1 MKNIFDELK
10 QLAESGN
17 AEAQYHLGMKYVQ
30 EREDYIVNPDSA
42 FYWLE
47 ASATQGYLPAQKK
60 LGKLY
65 DMYYILSPEYGW
77 KVRRF
82 DDEKSRKWWKVAAD
96 NGDAESMYHLGMYY
110 KGLVRHGKITGE
122 IQPYMAVSDHFRMVE
137 KTVFNAF
144 NVKVRYGLDMQL
156 LRWLIYTK
164 NAVMN
169 MKNMIDRELLECT
182 SALSRCVNMLFHLI
196 TPIKL
201 SIMKLLGG

>member
-60 LGKLY
+60 LGELY

-82 DDEKSRKWWKVAAD
+82 DDEKSRRWWKVAAD

-122 IQPYMAVSDHFRMVE
+122 IQPYMAVSDHFRLVE
-137 KTVFNAF
+137 KNCLQCIQC
-144 NVKVRYGLDMQL
+144 KVRYGLDMQL